1 MIRLIDAAVLVAAA
15 AVLLTVVWSRF
26 SGDKPA
32 QAAELA
38 KQPGTFVLDVRTQGE
53 YAQGHLER
61 SVLIPVQQL
70 AGRLSDLP
78 ADILGRAD
86 KAALVQAGPEATLGQ
101 ALEATERSLLQEARQ
116 RHGNQA
122 LMAKA
127 LGVDQSTIARK
138 MKKYGLT

>member
-78 ADILGRAD
+78 ADKSTPILVYCAMGGRSAV
-86 KAALVQAGPEATLGQ
+86 AAGLLKSKGYANVHDLSGGIGAWQRAGLPVV
-101 ALEATERSLLQEARQ
+101 
-116 RHGNQA
+116 
-122 LMAKA
+122 K
-127 LGVDQSTIARK
+127 
-138 MKKYGLT
+138 